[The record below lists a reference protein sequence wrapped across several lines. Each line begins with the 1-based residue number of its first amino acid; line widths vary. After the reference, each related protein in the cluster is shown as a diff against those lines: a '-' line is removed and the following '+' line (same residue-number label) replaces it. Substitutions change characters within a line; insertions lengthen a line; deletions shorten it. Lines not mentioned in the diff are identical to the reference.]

1 MIVGED
7 PSRSLLLQSD
17 GIFLDRLV
25 RGLATD
31 TGTLVEIQGTGEGAT
46 FPRSTLDKMLDAAM
60 AACDELFEIQKA
72 ALELPYPGEL
82 PVSGEPPKKAFG
94 S

>member
-1 MIVGED
+1 
-7 PSRSLLLQSD
+7 
-17 GIFLDRLV
+17 
-25 RGLATD
+25 
-31 TGTLVEIQGTGEGAT
+31 
-46 FPRSTLDKMLDAAM
+46 MLDAAM